1 MSGRSAIGSWSVA
14 QWQNEGV
21 KSFPSLPLPYSVLT
35 LYLGHRMAEAG
46 ADLKSKMT
54 VSLRKGVT
62 VSSWGIFLGDKKLVP
77 GSPSRLS
84 LTCLWLELGLNLI
97 AELIPGKEDGWTLPE
112 APGYTG
118 RSQYLREIEVPFGR
132 RWLLGRLLIMAF
144 KETLTESC
152 PSQFLYVEALTVFR
166 NRVFRK

>member
-77 GSPSRLS
+77 ESPSRVS

-97 AELIPGKEDGWTLPE
+97 AELIHGKEDGWTLPE

-118 RSQYLREIEVPFGR
+118 ISRYLREIEVPFGR
-132 RWLLGRLLIMAF
+132 RWLVGRLLITAF
-144 KETLTESC
+144 KATLTESC
-152 PSQFLYVEALTVFR
+152 PSQFLCWSL
-166 NRVFRK
+166 NRIAADRIWK